1 MSGRLSPAPHH
12 CLGVSHGL
20 TGTIIAWRVFQSGKC
35 STMNFMQSNSA
46 HDTPALAR
54 PPILASNPDKFAK
67 RTALLGIAIVALL
80 STVAWMIFLAWV
92 VWSVILTASAMVGSE
107 SKSSLGCF
115 QSVPSSSESSI
126 SSSRANGAED
136 VPGKTLCS

>member
-1 MSGRLSPAPHH
+1 MD
-12 CLGVSHGL
+12 V
-20 TGTIIAWRVFQSGKC
+20 TGTIIAMPWYQSGKC

-46 HDTPALAR
+46 QDSPARAAR

-67 RTALLGIAIVALL
+67 RTALFGIAIVALL

-92 VWSVILTASAMVGSE
+92 VWSVILTASAMVGRE

-115 QSVPSSSESSI
+115 QSAPSSSESSI